1 MKKTLFISAFSL
13 DVGGIETALIA
24 LLKNLNNEYD
34 ITLALEKKQGIFLK
48 DVPENV
54 NVIEYKI
61 SNKKNVITR
70 KIENFK
76 KQRKF
81 KKEYGNK
88 FDYSISYATYSKPCS
103 FLARSASKNAIL
115 WVHNNYLEFF
125 GDNVN
130 AYKKFFKELK
140 INEFKK
146 IVFVSEVDKNIF
158 NAIMLKKAEKCV
170 VCNNLIDYEEIIKKS
185 NEQIDD
191 FVKRDV
197 PTFINIARQDE
208 NQKKISRIINSTKRL
223 NSEGYKFDVL
233 LVGIGSSTKNYKELA
248 KNALNI
254 KFLGVKKNP
263 YPYLKLSDC
272 FLLSSQY
279 EGYPV
284 TLVEA
289 LILQKFIV
297 TTEISDTKKDI
308 DKKFGI
314 VVENSEKGVYN
325 GMKKF
330 LDNFDNIQKGYFD
343 SKNKIE
349 KFSPEEYNEK
359 IIEKIKEI
367 LN

>member
-1 MKKTLFISAFSL
+1 MKKTLLISAFSL
-13 DVGGIETALIA
+13 DVGGIETALIT
-24 LLKNLNNEYD
+24 LLKNLNNDYD
-34 ITLALEKKQGIFLK
+34 ITLALERKQGIFLK

-54 NVIEYKI
+54 KIIEYQI
-61 SNKKNVITR
+61 SQKKNVIAR

-81 KKEYGNK
+81 IKQYGKK

-103 FLARSASKNAIL
+103 FLARSASKNSIL
-115 WVHNNYLEFF
+115 WVHNNYLSFF
-125 GDNVN
+125 GDNVKS
-130 AYKKFFKELK
+130 YKKFFSELK
-140 INEFKK
+140 VNKFKK
-146 IVFVSEVDKNIF
+146 VVFVSEVDKNIF
-158 NAIMLKKAEKCV
+158 NAIMLKKAKETI
-170 VCNNLIDYEEIIKKS
+170 VCNNLIDYEDIIKKS
-185 NEQIDD
+185 NEPIDD
-191 FVKRDV
+191 FEKANV
-197 PTFINIARQDE
+197 PTFINIARHDE
-208 NQKKISRIINSTKRL
+208 SQKKISRIINSTKKL
-223 NSEGYKFDVL
+223 NSEGYNFEVL
-233 LVGIGSSTKNYKELA
+233 LVGIGSSTKSYKESA
-248 KNALNI
+248 KNAPNI
-254 KFLGVKKNP
+254 KFLGVKENP

-284 TLVEA
+284 TLIEA

-343 SKNKIE
+343 KRNKIE
-349 KFSPEEYNEK
+349 KFSPEKYNEEIMK
-359 IIEKIKEI
+359 KIKDI